1 MGTQSKQRL
10 LTRPGGNA
18 KLSRGNGA
26 TFAPYILHLAP
37 FTSSGA
43 GNTCPYASPEC
54 ISLCL
59 NVSGRANIFPAIL
72 RGRAEKTKSYFAD
85 RAEFVSRLK
94 REIRNAIA
102 REAKQGRTA
111 VFRLNGT
118 SDLEWSDVISAFPG
132 TQFYDYTKDP
142 VRYNMF
148 LLSKLPANYHL
159 TFSYSGR
166 NAELC
171 RSFLAR
177 GGTVAIP
184 FARPIG
190 AEYNRPAEWFGF
202 PTIDGDVSDLRFSDN
217 APGSVVALKAKGKA
231 RNAKGNPFVVGS

>member
-1 MGTQSKQRL
+1 MQRL
-10 LTRPGGNA
+10 LTKPGGNA
-18 KLSRGNGA
+18 KLAKGNGSN
-26 TFAPYILHLAP
+26 FAPYILHLAP

-43 GNTCPYASPEC
+43 GDTCPHASPEC
-54 ISLCL
+54 IALCL

-72 RGRAEKTKSYFAD
+72 RGRAEKTRSYFAD
-85 RAEFVSRLK
+85 RAGFIFRLK
-94 REIRNAIA
+94 REIANAIK

-118 SDLEWSDVISAFPG
+118 SDLEWSDVISAFPE

-142 VRYNMF
+142 VRYNRF
-148 LLSKLPANYHL
+148 LLGLLPPNYHL

-166 NAELC
+166 NADLC

-177 GGTVAIP
+177 GGTVAAA

-190 AEYNRPAEWFGF
+190 AKYVRPVEWCGF
-202 PTIDGDVSDLRFSDN
+202 PTIDGDASDLRFLDTT
-217 APGSVVALKAKGKA
+217 GTVVALKAKGKA
-231 RNAKGNPFVVGS
+231 RKAKGNPFVIGS